1 MPNIRKPHAS
11 DDLLMKAVI
20 ICDDFAFAATANA
33 TLRRAGYRAGVSVR
47 WTIKCWPANA
57 LNETTL
63 AKQALEETLDAH
75 LIVFPSRRAESLSSW
90 VFSWLER
97 WGARRHIHAAA
108 LGVISDSNAAD
119 LTKPVCPEL
128 SRFVQQHDLNLIID
142 GDRARDAVK
151 LFVGFS
157 CEREVPLPIARA
169 GLVNFATPN
178 SFRAYGI
185 NE

>member
-1 MPNIRKPHAS
+1 MPNIRKLHAS

-33 TLRRAGYRAGVSVR
+33 TLRRVGYRAGVNVR
-47 WTIKCWPANA
+47 WTIKCWPVNA
-57 LNETTL
+57 LDETTL
-63 AKQALEETLDAH
+63 AKHALDETLDAH
-75 LIVFPSRRAESLSSW
+75 LIVFASQRAQSLPSW
-90 VFSWLER
+90 FFSWLER
-97 WGARRHIHAAA
+97 WAARRHIHAAA
-108 LGVISDSNAAD
+108 LGIISDSNAAD

-142 GDRARDAVK
+142 GDRAQDAVK
-151 LFVGFS
+151 LFIGFS
-157 CEREVPLPIARA
+157 CEREVPLPIALA
-169 GLVNFATPN
+169 GIVNLATPN